1 MNIEKKQIDDLNIEL
16 TLNIAADDYAPIKKK
31 KLNERR
37 KTAEF
42 KGFRKGM
49 VPASLVERVYGEQCL
64 GDAVNDIISEQLG
77 KYIEES
83 GLNFIGE
90 PIASEDQ
97 PDFEWKDGN
106 DFVFKFDL
114 GIAPKIDFELSAE
127 DKVVNYTIKSTAV
140 AKEEMKKNML
150 MQYGELEEVE
160 KPTAESYLYVDLK
173 NDDKT
178 VENGYISMRDVAE
191 SVKPALMGVKAGDK
205 LEFNIN
211 ETLEREGDRATLLK
225 VKKEDLAGINPVFDA
240 TIVNIKNFEAA
251 KPTQETFD
259 KIFGEG
265 KVKSEEEFEKEVANR
280 LAENYKQESDFRLGK
295 DIKEYLVNKAA
306 IALPEGFLKRWLFT
320 INKEKFTMEDIEKE
334 FDAFLADYKWQM
346 VCDFLMKKFDLKIT
360 KEDIEDAARGY
371 VSYQYA
377 MYGMA
382 NVPEQFIAESAQKM
396 LADRQQ
402 VERLS
407 ESVAEQKVIT
417 AVKDVI
423 SFDKKSISVEK
434 FRELK

>member
-1 MNIEKKQIDDLNIEL
+1 MNIEKNQIDDLNIQV
-16 TLNIAADDYAPIKKK
+16 TLNVAAEDYAPIKKK

-37 KTAEF
+37 RTAEF

-114 GIAPKIDFELSAE
+114 GVAPEINFELSDS
-127 DKVVNYTIKSTAV
+127 DKVVNYTIKSTAQ

-150 MQYGELEEVE
+150 MQYGELQEVE
-160 KPTAESYLYVDLK
+160 APTAESYIYVDLE
-173 NDDKT
+173 NDAKT
-178 VENGYISMRDVAE
+178 VENGYISMRDVTEAM
-191 SVKPALMGVKAGDK
+191 KPALMGVKAGDK
-205 LEFNIN
+205 LEININ
-211 ETLEREGDRATLLK
+211 ELLDREGDRATLLK
-225 VKKEDLAGINPVFDA
+225 VKKEELASINPVFNA

-251 KPTQETFD
+251 EATQETFD

-265 KVKSEEEFEKEVANR
+265 QVKSEEEFEKVVADR
-280 LAENYKQESDFRLGK
+280 LADNYRQETDYRLGK
-295 DIKEYLVNKAA
+295 DIKDYLVKKADVK
-306 IALPEGFLKRWLFT
+306 LPESFLKRWLYS

-334 FDAFLADYKWQM
+334 FDAFLADYKWQL
-346 VCDFLMKKFDLKIT
+346 VSDFLMKKFDLKIE
-360 KEDIEDAARGY
+360 KNDIEEAARGY
-371 VSYQYA
+371 VAYQYA

-382 NVPEQFIAESAQKM
+382 NVPEQFINESAQKM
-396 LADRQQ
+396 LTDGQQ
-402 VERLS
+402 VQRLS
-407 ESVAEQKVIT
+407 EQVAEQKVIA
-417 AVKDVI
+417 AVKDII
-423 SFDKKSISVEK
+423 SLDKKAISVEK

>member
-1 MNIEKKQIDDLNIEL
+1 MNIEKKQIDDLNIQV
-16 TLNIAADDYAPIKKK
+16 TLNITAEDYAPIKKK

-37 KTAEF
+37 RTADF

-83 GLNFIGE
+83 GLNYIGE

-106 DFVFKFDL
+106 DFVFKFDF
-114 GIAPKIDFELSAE
+114 GVAPDINFELSDS
-127 DKVVNYTIKSTAV
+127 DKVVNYTIKSTAQ

-150 MQYGELEEVE
+150 MQYGELQEVE
-160 KPTAESYLYVDLK
+160 APTAESYIYVDLE
-173 NDDKT
+173 NEEKT
-178 VENGYISMRDVAE
+178 IENGYISMRDVTEAM
-191 SVKPALMGVKAGDK
+191 KPALMGIKAGDK
-205 LEFNIN
+205 LEIN
-211 ETLEREGDRATLLK
+211 VNELLDREGDRATLLK
-225 VKKEDLAGINPVFDA
+225 VKKEDLASINPVFNA

-251 KPTQETFD
+251 EATQETFD

-265 KVKSEEEFEKEVANR
+265 KVNSEAEFEKVIADR
-280 LAENYKQESDFRLGK
+280 LADNYRQETDYRLGK
-295 DIKEYLVNKAA
+295 DIKDYLVQKAG
-306 IALPEGFLKRWLFT
+306 IQLPENFLKRWLYS

-334 FDAFLADYKWQM
+334 FDAFLADYKWQL
-346 VCDFLMKKFDLKIT
+346 VCDFLMKKFDLKIE
-360 KEDIEDAARGY
+360 KNDIEEAARGY

-382 NVPEQFIAESAQKM
+382 NVPENFINESAQKM
-396 LADRQQ
+396 LADGQQ
-402 VERLS
+402 VQRLT
-407 ESVAEQKVIT
+407 EQVAEQKVIA
-417 AVKDVI
+417 AVKDII
-423 SFDKKSISVEK
+423 SFDKKAISVEK

>member
-1 MNIEKKQIDDLNIEL
+1 MNIEKNQIDDLNIQV
-16 TLNIAADDYAPIKKK
+16 TLNVAAEDYAPIKKK

-37 KTAEF
+37 RTAEF

-77 KYIEES
+77 KFVEES

-106 DFVFKFDL
+106 DFTFKFDL
-114 GIAPKIDFELSAE
+114 GVAPKIDFELSDK
-127 DKVVNYTIKSTAV
+127 DKVVNYTIKSTAQ
-140 AKEEMKKNML
+140 AKDEMKKNML
-150 MQYGELEEVE
+150 MQYGELQEVAA
-160 KPTAESYLYVDLK
+160 PTAESYIYVDLQ
-173 NDDKT
+173 NEEKT
-178 VENGYISMRDVAE
+178 VENGYISMRDVTEAM
-191 SVKPALMGVKAGDK
+191 KPALMGVKAGDK
-205 LEFNIN
+205 LEININ
-211 ETLEREGDRATLLK
+211 ELLDREGDRATLLK
-225 VKKEDLAGINPVFDA
+225 VKKEDLASINPVFNA

-251 KPTQETFD
+251 EATQETFD

-265 KVKSEEEFEKEVANR
+265 KVNSEEEFEKVVAER
-280 LAENYKQESDFRLGK
+280 LADNYKQETDFRLGK
-295 DIKEYLVNKAA
+295 DIKDYLVEKAG
-306 IALPEGFLKRWLFT
+306 IKLPESFLKRWLYT

-334 FDAFLADYKWQM
+334 FDAFLADYKWQL
-346 VCDFLMKKFDLKIT
+346 VCDFLMTKFNLKIE
-360 KEDIEDAARGY
+360 KSDIEEAARGF

-382 NVPEQFIAESAQKM
+382 NVPENFINESAQKM
-396 LADRQQ
+396 LSDGQQ
-402 VERLS
+402 VQRLS
-407 ESVAEQKVIT
+407 ESVAEQKVIA

-423 SFDKKSISVEK
+423 SFDKKAISVEK

>member
-1 MNIEKKQIDDLNIEL
+1 MNIEKNQIDDLNIEV
-16 TLNIAADDYAPIKKK
+16 TLNIAAEDYAPIKKK

-37 KTAEF
+37 RTAEF

-97 PDFEWKDGN
+97 PEIEWKDGN
-106 DFVFKFDL
+106 DFTFKFDL
-114 GIAPKIDFELSAE
+114 GVAPEINFELSDS
-127 DKVVNYTIKSTAV
+127 DKVVNYTIKSTAQ

-150 MQYGELEEVE
+150 MQYGELQEVE
-160 KPTAESYLYVDLK
+160 APTAESYIYVDLE
-173 NDDKT
+173 NEEKT
-178 VENGYISMRDVAE
+178 VENGYISMRDVTEAM
-191 SVKPALMGVKAGDK
+191 KPALMGVKAGDK
-205 LEFNIN
+205 LEININ
-211 ETLEREGDRATLLK
+211 ELLDREGDRATLLK
-225 VKKEDLAGINPVFDA
+225 VKKEDLASINPVFNA

-251 KPTQETFD
+251 EATQETFD

-265 KVKSEEEFEKEVANR
+265 QVNSEAEFEKVVADR
-280 LAENYKQESDFRLGK
+280 LADNYRQETDYRLGK
-295 DIKEYLVNKAA
+295 DIKDYLVKKADVK
-306 IALPEGFLKRWLFT
+306 LPESFLKRWLYS
-320 INKEKFTMEDIEKE
+320 INREKFTMEDIEKE
-334 FDAFLADYKWQM
+334 FDAFLEDYKWQL
-346 VCDFLMKKFDLKIT
+346 VSDFLMKKLDLKIE
-360 KEDIEDAARGY
+360 KKDIEEAARGY

-382 NVPEQFIAESAQKM
+382 NVPENFINESAQKM
-396 LADRQQ
+396 LADGQQ
-402 VERLS
+402 VQRLT
-407 ESVAEQKVIT
+407 EQVAEQKVIA
-417 AVKDVI
+417 AVKDII
-423 SFDKKSISVEK
+423 SLDKKAISVEK

>member
-205 LEFNIN
+205 LELNIT

>member
-205 LEFNIN
+205 LELNIN

>member
-1 MNIEKKQIDDLNIEL
+1 MNIEKNQIDDLNIEI
-16 TLNIAADDYAPIKKK
+16 TLNIAAEDYAPVKKK

-37 KTAEF
+37 RTAEF

-64 GDAVNDIISEQLG
+64 ADAVNDIISEQLG

-106 DFVFKFDL
+106 DFIFKFDL
-114 GIAPKIDFELSAE
+114 GVAPEINFELSDS
-127 DKVVNYTIKSTAV
+127 DKVVNYTIKSTAQ

-150 MQYGELEEVE
+150 MQYGELQEVE
-160 KPTAESYLYVDLK
+160 APTAESYIYVDLE
-173 NDDKT
+173 NEEKT
-178 VENGYISMRDVAE
+178 VENGYISMRDVTEAM
-191 SVKPALMGVKAGDK
+191 KPALMGVKAGDK
-205 LEFNIN
+205 LEIN
-211 ETLEREGDRATLLK
+211 VNELLDREGDRATLLK
-225 VKKEDLAGINPVFDA
+225 VKKEELASINPVFNA

-251 KPTQETFD
+251 EATQETFD

-265 KVKSEEEFEKEVANR
+265 QVKSEDEFEKVIADR
-280 LAENYKQESDFRLGK
+280 LADNYRQETDYRLGK
-295 DIKEYLVNKAA
+295 DIKDYLVKKAD
-306 IALPEGFLKRWLFT
+306 IKLPESFLKRWLYT

-334 FDAFLADYKWQM
+334 FDAFLEDYKWQL
-346 VCDFLMKKFDLKIT
+346 VSDFLMKKFDLKIE
-360 KEDIEDAARGY
+360 KKDIEDAARGY

-382 NVPEQFIAESAQKM
+382 NVPENFINESAQKM
-396 LADRQQ
+396 LTDGQQ
-402 VERLS
+402 VQRLS
-407 ESVAEQKVIT
+407 ESVAEQKVIA
-417 AVKDVI
+417 AVKDII

>member
-1 MNIEKKQIDDLNIEL
+1 MNIEKNQIDDLNIQV
-16 TLNIAADDYAPIKKK
+16 TLNIAAEDYAPIKKK

-37 KTAEF
+37 RTAEF

-106 DFVFKFDL
+106 DFTFKFDL
-114 GIAPKIDFELSAE
+114 GVAPKVDFELSDK
-127 DKVVNYTIKSTAV
+127 DKVVNYTIKSTAQ

-150 MQYGELEEVE
+150 MQYGELQEVAA
-160 KPTAESYLYVDLK
+160 PTAESYIYVDLE
-173 NDDKT
+173 NEAKT
-178 VENGYISMRDVAE
+178 VENGYISMRDVTE
-191 SVKPALMGVKAGDK
+191 SMKPALMGVKAGDK
-205 LEFNIN
+205 LEININ
-211 ETLEREGDRATLLK
+211 ELLDREGDRATLLK
-225 VKKEDLAGINPVFDA
+225 VKKEDLASINPVFNA

-251 KPTQETFD
+251 EATQETFD

-265 KVKSEEEFEKEVANR
+265 KVNSEEEFEKVVAER
-280 LAENYKQESDFRLGK
+280 LADNYKQETEYRLGK
-295 DIKEYLVNKAA
+295 DIKDYLVEKSG
-306 IALPEGFLKRWLFT
+306 IKLPESFLKRWLYT
-320 INKEKFTMEDIEKE
+320 INKEKFTMEEIEKE
-334 FDAFLADYKWQM
+334 FDAFLADYKWQL
-346 VCDFLMKKFDLKIT
+346 VCDFLMSKFDLKIE
-360 KEDIEDAARGY
+360 KKDIEEAARGY
-371 VSYQYA
+371 VAYQYA

-382 NVPEQFIAESAQKM
+382 NVPENFINESAQKM
-396 LADRQQ
+396 LIDGQQ
-402 VERLS
+402 VQRLS
-407 ESVAEQKVIT
+407 EQVAEQKVIA
-417 AVKDVI
+417 AVKDII
-423 SFDKKSISVEK
+423 SFDKKAISVEK

>member
-1 MNIEKKQIDDLNIEL
+1 MNIEKNQIDDLNIEV
-16 TLNIAADDYAPIKKK
+16 TLNIAAEDYAPIKKK

-37 KTAEF
+37 RTAEF

-97 PDFEWKDGN
+97 PEIEWKDGN
-106 DFVFKFDL
+106 DFTFKFDL
-114 GIAPKIDFELSAE
+114 GVAPEINFELSDS
-127 DKVVNYTIKSTAV
+127 DKVVNYTIKSTAQ

-150 MQYGELEEVE
+150 MQYGELQEVE
-160 KPTAESYLYVDLK
+160 APTAESYIYVDLE
-173 NDDKT
+173 NEEKT
-178 VENGYISMRDVAE
+178 VENGYISMRDVTE
-191 SVKPALMGVKAGDK
+191 TMKPALMGVKAGDK
-205 LEFNIN
+205 LEININ
-211 ETLEREGDRATLLK
+211 ELLDREGDRATLLK
-225 VKKEDLAGINPVFDA
+225 VKKEDLASINPVFNA

-251 KPTQETFD
+251 EATQETFD

-265 KVKSEEEFEKEVANR
+265 QVNSEAEFEKVVADR
-280 LAENYKQESDFRLGK
+280 LADNYRQETDYRLGK
-295 DIKEYLVNKAA
+295 DIKDYLVKKADVK
-306 IALPEGFLKRWLFT
+306 LPESFLKRWLYS
-320 INKEKFTMEDIEKE
+320 INREKFTMEDIEKE
-334 FDAFLADYKWQM
+334 FDAFLEDYKWQL
-346 VCDFLMKKFDLKIT
+346 VSDFLMKKLDLKIE
-360 KEDIEDAARGY
+360 KKDIEEAARGY

-382 NVPEQFIAESAQKM
+382 NVPENFINESAQKM
-396 LADRQQ
+396 LADGQQ
-402 VERLS
+402 VQRLT
-407 ESVAEQKVIT
+407 EQVTEQKVIA
-417 AVKDVI
+417 AVKDII
-423 SFDKKSISVEK
+423 SLDKKAISVEK

>member
-178 VENGYISMRDVAE
+178 IENGYISMRDVAE

-205 LEFNIN
+205 LELNIN

-240 TIVNIKNFEAA
+240 TVVNIKNFEAA

-265 KVKSEEEFEKEVANR
+265 KVKSEDDFEKEVANR

-306 IALPEGFLKRWLFT
+306 IALPENFLKRWLFT
-320 INKEKFTMEDIEKE
+320 INKEKFTMEEIEKE

-360 KEDIEDAARGY
+360 KEDIEEAARGY

-396 LADRQQ
+396 LSDRQQ